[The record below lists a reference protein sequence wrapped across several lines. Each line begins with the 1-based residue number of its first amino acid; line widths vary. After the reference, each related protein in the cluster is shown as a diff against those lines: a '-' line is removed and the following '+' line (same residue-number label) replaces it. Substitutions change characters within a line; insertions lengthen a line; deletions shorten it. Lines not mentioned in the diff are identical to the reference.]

1 MTNGKI
7 VSKKCASKGH
17 YEFAADSAAVQQLE
31 PERRHFNYFLME
43 IISFRDLNS
52 DQSKNIRFTLSAIL
66 RGGNAYH
73 KMVVIIMSMAQCNK
87 IKEK

>member
-17 YEFAADSAAVQQLE
+17 YEFAADFAAVQQLE

-52 DQSKNIRFTLSAIL
+52 DQSKNIRFTLSAAIW
-66 RGGNAYH
+66 
-73 KMVVIIMSMAQCNK
+73 
-87 IKEK
+87 